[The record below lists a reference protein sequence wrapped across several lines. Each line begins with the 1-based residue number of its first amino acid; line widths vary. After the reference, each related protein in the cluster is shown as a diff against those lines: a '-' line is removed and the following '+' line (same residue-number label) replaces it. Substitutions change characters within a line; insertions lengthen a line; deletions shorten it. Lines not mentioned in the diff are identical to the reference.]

1 MKRLFNLFLGALA
14 MLAVALLSAFIAMRL
29 AIHGREVVVPNLAG
43 LSITDASK
51 EAGHLGLSLTLE
63 NKFYS
68 PSIPAGHILAQSPA
82 PGSKVRRS
90 WAVRVTG
97 SLGPQSVTI
106 PNLVGLSERAATINL
121 RQQSL
126 DLGAIARIPAP
137 GEPGIV
143 LAQSPPANAE
153 NVDSPRIS
161 LLVSDTLPAAGAA
174 PAPLTPASSTAVG
187 PAPQPVPPTVP
198 APSQP
203 RTVPLAAPATQPSNA
218 APSSQ
223 PVTAGFPMPSLTGLT
238 LSAAYARAAASGLHV
253 VSIQHAAAPA
263 GQAATAASAA
273 PKVIAQTPA
282 AGQHV
287 IKGAEVHLTLQ

>member
-1 MKRLFNLFLGALA
+1 MKRFFNIFLGALA

-51 EAGHLGLSLTLE
+51 EAAHFGLSLTLE

-68 PSIPAGHILAQSPA
+68 PAIPAGHILAQSPA

-126 DLGAIARIPAP
+126 DLGAVAHIPSS
-137 GEPGIV
+137 GESGLV
-143 LAQSPPANAE
+143 VAQSPPANATGVE
-153 NVDSPRIS
+153 SPRVS
-161 LLVSDTLPAAGAA
+161 LLISDPLP
-174 PAPLTPASSTAVG
+174 
-187 PAPQPVPPTVP
+187 PP
-198 APSQP
+198 
-203 RTVPLAAPATQPSNA
+203 NA
-218 APSSQ
+218 APPPAPEATLTPIQPTATTAPTPQPTAAKPVATAATTEKPATTSQ
-223 PVTAGFPMPSLTGLT
+223 PAAVGFPMPSLVGLT
-238 LSAAYARAAASGLHV
+238 LSAAYAKAAAAGLHV
-253 VSIQHAAAPA
+253 VSIQQASSKPA
-263 GQAATAASAA
+263 TEATPAATPP
-273 PKVIAQTPA
+273 PKVVVAQTPA
-282 AGQHV
+282 AGKIV
-287 IKGAEVHLTLQ
+287 IKGDEIHLTLQ